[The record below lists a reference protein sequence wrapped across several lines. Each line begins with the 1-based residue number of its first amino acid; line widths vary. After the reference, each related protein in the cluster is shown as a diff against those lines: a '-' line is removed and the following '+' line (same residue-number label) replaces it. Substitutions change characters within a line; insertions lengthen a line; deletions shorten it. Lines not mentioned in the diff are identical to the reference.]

1 MVEQET
7 AQEYRRIRKEY
18 RHILPASGVLRT
30 VKMNHRQKH
39 VLKHVAEEINK
50 TLPKDATYKLTPKR
64 VQHLEKIS
72 HGVDCATGS
81 LIGSEIR
88 ILLGSSLDQEEIN
101 LSEIINALYGR
112 DCISSRDEISDYV
125 LYGEYTPGVHTK
137 TTHLLN
143 AERFTPIS
151 EETELQ
157 ETASVLA
164 HIYNTHLSLN
174 GHKPILDLDKTLMTG
189 RATPLKNISDAYYN
203 TRTSHSGIYSQLKR
217 DGTLRQYGPS
227 LVACKLL
234 IEELV
239 QHGSLHD
246 EEIKFEDA
254 VALARLN
261 LEIMPEEAKYELWLL
276 STHRKFAKQ
285 YLKELQAQ
293 QDSNSK

>member
-1 MVEQET
+1 MVDQET

-64 VQHLEKIS
+64 VQDLEKIS
-72 HGVDCATGS
+72 DGVDHA
-81 LIGSEIR
+81 IIFPKVR
-88 ILLGSSLDQEEIN
+88 ILMGLSPVQEEIN
-101 LSEIINALYGR
+101 LSETINALYGM
-112 DCISSRDEISDYV
+112 DSLSSNIDEISDYIFF
-125 LYGEYTPGVHTK
+125 GKYTPGVHTK

-157 ETASVLA
+157 ETAFALA
-164 HIYNTHLSLN
+164 HIYNTQLFLN

-189 RATPLKNISDAYYN
+189 RALSLKNSFDAYYN
-203 TRTSHSGIYSQLKR
+203 TMTSHPGIYSQLKR

-227 LVACKLL
+227 LVACKRL
-234 IEELV
+234 IEEWV
-239 QHGSLHD
+239 EHGSSD
-246 EEIKFEDA
+246 GGEGIKFKDA
-254 VALARLN
+254 VAIARLN
-261 LEIMPEEAKYELWLL
+261 LGIMPEEAKYQLWLL